1 MPRRRTLA
9 TVSNAGSRGM
19 GSPSGAGK
27 SRVPFFGTIRSMLW
41 VAWKMLIGNRV
52 KYLGIVFGVMFAA
65 LLIAQQSSI
74 FCGLMSLTVSQ
85 IRDVEGPGIWVMDK
99 NVQFVDDIKPLADT
113 CLFRVKGV
121 SGVEWA
127 VRFYKGL
134 ARARMEEGDYHQMIL
149 LGMDDATLVGAPEGV
164 FMGSIADLRKPD
176 AVIMDDAGYQ
186 LIWPGE
192 PFRLGR
198 VFEMNDRRAVLV
210 GLTKA
215 LRTFQ
220 SFPIIYTRYSQAVLF
235 APPERKVLSFVLA
248 QPQPGMDPQEV
259 CRRIEEQ
266 TGLQALTRNQFMWKT
281 IRHFLMK
288 TGIPVNFAITV
299 FLGFLVGTAIAG
311 QTFYLFTVENIRQFG
326 ALKAMGT
333 SNWTILLMVLF
344 QAVQVGLVGYGIG
357 VGLAALFGW
366 GSRGFTKLAFFMPWQ
381 VLAITA
387 VAVFFI
393 VLLASLLSIRRVLVV
408 DPAIVFRG

>member
-1 MPRRRTLA
+1 
-9 TVSNAGSRGM
+9 
-19 GSPSGAGK
+19 
-27 SRVPFFGTIRSMLW
+27 MLW

-121 SGVEWA
+121 SGVAWA

-248 QPQPGMDPQEV
+248 QPQPGIDPQEV

-266 TGLQALTRNQFMWKT
+266 TGLQALTRDQFMWKT

-333 SNWTILLMVLF
+333 SNWTILLMVLS
-344 QAVQVGLVGYGIG
+344 QAVQVGVVGYGVG

-393 VLLASLLSIRRVLVV
+393 VLLASLLSIRKVLVV

>member
-1 MPRRRTLA
+1 
-9 TVSNAGSRGM
+9 
-19 GSPSGAGK
+19 
-27 SRVPFFGTIRSMLW
+27 MLW
-41 VAWKMLIGNRV
+41 IAWKMLIGNRV

-85 IRDVEGPGIWVMDK
+85 IRDVEGPGIWVMNK
-99 NVQFVDDIKPLADT
+99 NVQFIDDIKPLADT

-121 SGVEWA
+121 AGVEWA

-192 PFRLGR
+192 PYRLGR

-248 QPQPGMDPQEV
+248 QAQPGLDPQEV
-259 CRRIEEQ
+259 CRRIDAQ
-266 TGLQALTRNQFMWKT
+266 TGLQALTREQFIWKT

-333 SNWTILLMVLF
+333 SNWTILMMVLF
-344 QAVQVGLVGYGIG
+344 QAIQVGLVGYGVG

-393 VLLASLLSIRRVLVV
+393 VLLASLLSIRKVLVV

>member
-1 MPRRRTLA
+1 M
-9 TVSNAGSRGM
+9 
-19 GSPSGAGK
+19 
-27 SRVPFFGTIRSMLW
+27 
-41 VAWKMLIGNRV
+41 
-52 KYLGIVFGVMFAA
+52 
-65 LLIAQQSSI
+65 
-74 FCGLMSLTVSQ
+74 
-85 IRDVEGPGIWVMDK
+85 
-99 NVQFVDDIKPLADT
+99 
-113 CLFRVKGV
+113 
-121 SGVEWA
+121 
-127 VRFYKGL
+127 
-134 ARARMEEGDYHQMIL
+134 
-149 LGMDDATLVGAPEGV
+149 
-164 FMGSIADLRKPD
+164 
-176 AVIMDDAGYQ
+176 
-186 LIWPGE
+186 
-192 PFRLGR
+192 
-198 VFEMNDRRAVLV
+198 
-210 GLTKA
+210 
-215 LRTFQ
+215 
-220 SFPIIYTRYSQAVLF
+220 
-235 APPERKVLSFVLA
+235 LSFVLA

-266 TGLQALTRNQFMWKT
+266 TGLQALTRNQFMEKT
-281 IRHFLMK
+281 IRHFLAK

-344 QAVQVGLVGYGIG
+344 QAVQVGVVGYGIG

>member
-1 MPRRRTLA
+1 
-9 TVSNAGSRGM
+9 
-19 GSPSGAGK
+19 
-27 SRVPFFGTIRSMLW
+27 MLW
-41 VAWKMLIGNRV
+41 IAWKMLIGNRV

-99 NVQFVDDIKPLADT
+99 NVQFIDDIKPLADT

-121 SGVEWA
+121 AGVEWA

-192 PFRLGR
+192 PYRLGR

-248 QPQPGMDPQEV
+248 QAQPGLDPQEV
-259 CRRIEEQ
+259 CRRIDAQ
-266 TGLQALTRNQFMWKT
+266 TGLQALTREQFIWKT

-333 SNWTILLMVLF
+333 SNWTILMMVLF
-344 QAVQVGLVGYGIG
+344 QAIQVGLVGYGVG

-393 VLLASLLSIRRVLVV
+393 VLLASLLSIRKVLVV

>member
-1 MPRRRTLA
+1 
-9 TVSNAGSRGM
+9 
-19 GSPSGAGK
+19 
-27 SRVPFFGTIRSMLW
+27 MLW
-41 VAWKMLIGNRV
+41 IAWKMLIGNRV
-52 KYLGIVFGVMFAA
+52 KYLGIIFGVMFAA

-74 FCGLMSLTVSQ
+74 FCGLMSLTISQ
-85 IRDVEGPGIWVMDK
+85 IRDVEGPGIWVMDR
-99 NVQFVDDIKPLADT
+99 NVQFVDDVKPLADT
-113 CLFRVKGV
+113 ELFRVKGV
-121 SGVEWA
+121 PGVDWA
-127 VRFYKGL
+127 VRFYKGI
-134 ARARMEEGDYHQMIL
+134 ARARLQEGTYEQMIL
-149 LGMDDATLVGAPEGV
+149 LGLDDATLVGAPGGV

-176 AVIMDDAGYQ
+176 SVIMDDAGYKR
-186 LIWPGE
+186 IWPNE

-210 GLTKA
+210 GLTRA
-215 LRTFQ
+215 SRTFQ
-220 SFPIIYTRYSQAVLF
+220 SFPIVYTRYSQAVLF

-248 QPQPGMDPQEV
+248 DSQPGVPAEEV

-266 TGLQALTRNQFMWKT
+266 TGLQAVTKQQFIWKT
-281 IRHFLMK
+281 IRHYLAK

-299 FLGFLVGTAIAG
+299 LLGFLVGTAIAG

-333 SNWTILLMVLF
+333 SNWTILVMVLF
-344 QAVQVGLVGYGIG
+344 QSLQVGLVGYGVG

-366 GSRGFTKLAFFMPWQ
+366 VSRGFTKLAFFMPWE
-381 VLAITA
+381 VLAITG
-387 VAVFFI
+387 VAVFII